1 MNISDLSS
9 SLLTMIVTYGAF
21 ALGAVVFLAA
31 VGLPLPST
39 FFVLASG
46 AFIQQGV
53 LDLASTAV
61 VALVCV
67 VLGDTT
73 SYGMGRI
80 LRRMVISRV
89 GETAPWRSAET
100 YFQRRGAIAILLT
113 RFLLTPI
120 AVPINL
126 VAGSSEYAAMR
137 FVGFAAAGELIW
149 LVFFGSL
156 GYMFGS
162 QWEYVSDLVSNLSGV
177 IVGIALLAVGVFWLT
192 RRR

>member
-1 MNISDLSS
+1 
-9 SLLTMIVTYGAF
+9 MIVTYGAF

-31 VGLPLPST
+31 VGLPFPST

-53 LDLASTAV
+53 LDLYSTVA
-61 VALVCV
+61 VALICV

-73 SYGMGRI
+73 SYGMGRL
-80 LRRMVISRV
+80 LRRIVIARV
-89 GETAPWRSAET
+89 GETAPWRSAEA
-100 YFQRRGAIAILLT
+100 YFQRRGAISIFLT

-126 VAGSSEYAAMR
+126 IAGSSEYAALR

-149 LVFFGSL
+149 LALFGSL
-156 GYMFGS
+156 GYVFGS

-177 IVGIALLAVGVFWLT
+177 IVGLVLLGVGVFWLT
-192 RRR
+192 RKRGS